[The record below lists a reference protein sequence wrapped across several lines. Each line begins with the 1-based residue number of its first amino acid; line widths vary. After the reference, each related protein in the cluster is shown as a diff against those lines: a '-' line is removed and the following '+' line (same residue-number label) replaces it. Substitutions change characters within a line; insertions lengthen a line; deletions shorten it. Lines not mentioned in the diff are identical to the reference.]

1 MPVTIYLASFSVIS
15 GIALL
20 WWSLGTGRRSAD
32 VVRANLRM
40 PTFRASI
47 TPDRDMVSRNVRN
60 FAGRL
65 PGFLSLA
72 ELDRRLAGTRF
83 GRQWTAERV
92 FLIKLALA
100 AGVMTFGVSRAVS
113 SGSTSQLPLFAVA
126 AVVAFLVP
134 DVHIAGKAKD
144 HAKKLE
150 QQLPDLLDRLTV
162 TVEAGLGFDSALN
175 HVVEAGEGPVYDEFR
190 HVLQDIRLGVP
201 RDRAIKALSERSASA
216 DIKHFAASLNQATVY
231 GLPLA
236 AVMRTQSA
244 DLREKRR
251 FRAEERAMKVPV
263 KIVFPL
269 VLCILPTIFIVLLAP
284 AIINIKTIL

>member
-1 MPVTIYLASFSVIS
+1 VPITVYLASFSVVG
-15 GIALL
+15 GIGLL
-20 WWSLGTGRRSAD
+20 WWSLGGSRRSAD

-40 PTFRASI
+40 PNIATSI
-47 TPDRDMVSRNVRN
+47 TPDRDVVSRNVRS

-83 GRQWTAERV
+83 GRHWTAERV

-100 AGVMTFGVSRAVS
+100 AAVLTIGIGRAVAG
-113 SGSTSQLPLFAVA
+113 GSAGQLPLFFVGAF
-126 AVVAFLVP
+126 VAFLVP
-134 DVHIAGKAKD
+134 DLHIAGKAKD
-144 HAKKLE
+144 HARQLE
-150 QQLPDLLDRLTV
+150 MQLPDLLDRLTV
-162 TVEAGLGFDSALN
+162 TIEAGLGFDSALS
-175 HVVEAGEGPVYDEFR
+175 HVIEAGEGPIFDEFR

-201 RDRAIKALSERSASA
+201 RDLAMKALSERTASA
-216 DIKHFAASLNQATVY
+216 DLKHFAASLNQATAY
-231 GLPLA
+231 GLPMA
-236 AVMRTQSA
+236 TVMRTQSA

-251 FRAEERAMKVPV
+251 FRAEERAMKIPV

-284 AIINIKTIL
+284 ALINIKTIL

>member
-1 MPVTIYLASFSVIS
+1 VPITVYLASFSVVG

-20 WWSLGTGRRSAD
+20 WWTLGAGRRSTN
-32 VVRANLRM
+32 VVRANLRV
-40 PTFRASI
+40 PTIGSAI
-47 TPDRDMVSRNVRN
+47 TQERDVVSRNVRT

-83 GRQWTAERV
+83 GRHWTAERV
-92 FLIKLALA
+92 FLIKIALA
-100 AGVMTFGVSRAVS
+100 ASVLTVGIMRAVAG
-113 SGSTSQLPLFAVA
+113 GSARQLLLFCIGAF
-126 AVVAFLVP
+126 VAFLAP

-144 HAKKLE
+144 HARLLE
-150 QQLPDLLDRLTV
+150 TQLPDVLDRLTV
-162 TVEAGLGFDSALN
+162 TVEAGLGFDSALS
-175 HVVEAGEGPVYDEFR
+175 HVVEAGEGPIYDEFR

-201 RDRAIKALSERSASA
+201 RDLAIKALSERTASA
-216 DIKHFAASLNQATVY
+216 DLKHFAASLNQAAAY
-231 GLPLA
+231 GLPMA
-236 AVMRTQSA
+236 TVMRTQSA

-284 AIINIKTIL
+284 AVINIKTIL